1 MALSRSLCR
10 PNNALTSLARSQ
22 FAARFFSRS
31 DSSSE
36 KHILLD
42 HIHKNESDTMASI
55 SILTLNRP
63 KANAMG
69 KQMIHELSEAIQ
81 ALETTHSDTRCV
93 ILTSHSNRVF
103 SAGADLKERSTM
115 TLHEA
120 QDFVTNLRN
129 TFEQFS
135 RLLMPSIAAI
145 EGVAVGGGLELALA
159 CDLRVA
165 SAQATLGLP
174 ETSLAII
181 PGAGGTQRLTRLLGI
196 SRAKQMIFTADR
208 VDGTTAKEYGLV
220 QYVVE
225 PKTCLD
231 FATELAWKIAGHGP
245 IAIRAAKQA
254 MDQGM
259 DASSMEEALDIEREN
274 YAKILPTDDRL
285 EGLAAFKEG
294 RSPNYRGK

>member
-1 MALSRSLCR
+1 MALPRSLCR
-10 PNNALTSLARSQ
+10 PNHTLTSLTTSRI
-22 FAARFFSRS
+22 AARFLSS
-31 DSSSE
+31 TDPSSE
-36 KHILLD
+36 KHILLE
-42 HIHKNESDTMASI
+42 HIRKNESDTASI
-55 SILTLNRP
+55 SILTLSRP

-69 KQMIHELSEAIQ
+69 KQMIRELSEAIQ

-120 QDFVTNLRN
+120 QDFVTKLRT

-135 RLLMPSIAAI
+135 RLTMPSIAAI

-165 SAQATLGLP
+165 STKATLGLP

-181 PGAGGTQRLTRLLGI
+181 PGAGGTQRLTRLVGI
-196 SRAKQMIFTADR
+196 SRAKQLILTADR

-220 QYVVE
+220 QYVVD
-225 PKTCLD
+225 PGICLE